1 MQVEIFKDIFNDNY
15 EHSHLDNLLSLFKED
30 RHFFVIDDSEQ
41 IETCIS
47 STWYSGLSK
56 RDIKIVKESI
66 VRSSRKVK
74 NKLKIIVSNDGNNP
88 DYFGTKEA
96 YLYLNQPLNIL
107 VENSEYEPPFINAII
122 RNFDYSGEIKYAKD
136 ELWLKFSNGGG
147 SSIEGVLRGEMQ
159 NSFNNIVFTKSK
171 EKYLR
176 YFVIKDSDKK
186 YKEEV
191 LPISK
196 SKFLDD
202 YGIDKHILYK
212 REKENYISNNIY
224 ESFIY
229 DHVKK
234 NYANSFLRLNND
246 QKDFLDIE
254 KGFSY
259 FNSVNSV
266 RKVKEKET
274 LEEEVLKLFD
284 NISNSDYL
292 NVGIGFSVSFP
303 GFKSNFSKK
312 FDVMSKEDM
321 YQRIKHQPKIRSE
334 IDDIERNEFD
344 HIVNEIKRLL

>member
-1 MQVEIFKDIFNDNY
+1 MQVEIFEDIFNDNR
-15 EHSHLDNLLSLFKED
+15 EHFHLDNLLSLFKED
-30 RHFFVIDDSEQ
+30 RHFFVIDDCGQ
-41 IETCIS
+41 IDACIS
-47 STWYSGLSK
+47 STWFNGLNN

-74 NKLKIIVSNDGNNP
+74 NKLKIIVSNDESNS

-96 YLYLNQPLNIL
+96 YLYLNQPLHIL

-122 RNFDYSGEIKYAKD
+122 RNFDYSGELKYAKD

-147 SSIEGVLRGEMQ
+147 SSIESVLRGEMQ
-159 NSFNNIVFTKSK
+159 NSFNNTVLTKSK

-186 YKEEV
+186 YSEEV

-196 SKFLDD
+196 TKFLD
-202 YGIDKHILYK
+202 YHGICNHILYK
-212 REKENYISNNIY
+212 REKENYISSNIY

-229 DHVKK
+229 DKIKK
-234 NYANSFLRLNND
+234 NYAISFLRLNNY

-259 FNSVNSV
+259 FDNVEMV
-266 RKVKEKET
+266 RKVKEKES
-274 LEEEVLKLFD
+274 LEKEVLNLFG

-292 NVGIGFSVSFP
+292 NIGIGFAISYP

-312 FDVMSKEDM
+312 FDEMSKDDM
-321 YQRIKHQPKIRSE
+321 YQRIKHQPKIRSQ
-334 IDDIERNEFD
+334 IDGIERNEFD